1 MKKLSKI
8 CFVLLLLLTVLL
20 STVAAATMNVSWQ
33 WILNDPDV
41 TAYRYQLNGEE
52 DGNWIVVDGATSSF
66 TATGLDPYLDY
77 TLYLQASYD
86 GINWS
91 ESASSLA
98 PAMLKAEV
106 EEEVVEEVAAVEE
119 SEEVEVA
126 AVEEVVE
133 PVFEETTFYIYGYG
147 VENKWTDGYFESR
160 TLDKGLV
167 SASDVQSFALYALG
181 KYPYLE
187 STVAFSLV
195 PDGFALSYDVVFDVS
210 DYIPLY
216 RDELTQYVTAL
227 FTPVE
232 VVEAVEVEKVEE
244 SAEVESVPYFSTIF
258 AYKGITSNVTAYKDN
273 AVLTIPEGVT
283 LSDISAIASML
294 VAAYPEASFVEYKVD
309 GDNLLLS
316 YPEQSEEFIQAAV
329 ALLEKEAMALID
341 SLTKEV
347 VAVSPLEVEEAEV
360 EPEPV
365 VAEPVVSEEV
375 KEEAV
380 VAEPVASEEVKA
392 EPVVEPTPEVEVE
405 PVAPVTPVAKEAPKA
420 KSVSAFTFKTGA
432 NVGLAFKHA
441 LPWDSVDT
449 IYLYPEFSLYTEAQN
464 ILHFGALGFGLRSDA
479 SVILLPL
486 TTTPYIAD
494 FFEKSDY
501 YLNRE
506 NWGMDATIDLKLM
519 AYLNTKVAKFY
530 VGAGMGYSF
539 VSNGFDPVDSTEAPL
554 FGFNTSWA
562 LTGLAGASFN
572 LGNHVTLNF
581 EGNAKLRVKDINTFA
596 LDKSHLFVGA
606 NVGLGIKF

>member
-20 STVAAATMNVSWQ
+20 STVAAATMNVNWQ

-106 EEEVVEEVAAVEE
+106 EAVVPEVVEDV
-119 SEEVEVA
+119 EEVE
-126 AVEEVVE
+126 EIEVVE
-133 PVFEETTFYIYGYG
+133 PVFEETTFYVYGYG

-167 SASDVQSFALYALG
+167 SASDVQSFALYELE

-187 STVAFSLV
+187 NAVVFSFV
-195 PDGFALSYDVVFDVS
+195 PDGFALYYELDINIS
-210 DYIPLY
+210 DYISLY

-232 VVEAVEVEKVEE
+232 VAETVEVEKVEE
-244 SAEVESVPYFSTIF
+244 VVPYFSTIF
-258 AYKGITSNVTAYKDN
+258 AYKGITSNVTAYSDN
-273 AVLTIPEGVT
+273 AVITIPEGVT
-283 LSDISAIASML
+283 LSDISTIASML
-294 VAAYPEASFVEYKVD
+294 VSAYPEASFVEYRVD
-309 GDNLLLS
+309 GDNLLLT

-329 ALLEKEAMALID
+329 ALLEKEAKALID
-341 SLTKEV
+341 SLTKEEVSSPV
-347 VAVSPLEVEEAEV
+347 VVEEVPVVEV

-365 VAEPVVSEEV
+365 VAEPVVVEETKV
-375 KEEAV
+375 EDT
-380 VAEPVASEEVKA
+380 PV
-392 EPVVEPTPEVEVE
+392 VVEPTPVVETEPEVVAAPVVEVE

-432 NVGLAFKHA
+432 NMGLAFKHT
-441 LPWDSVDT
+441 LPWNTVDT
-449 IYLYPEFSLYTEAQN
+449 VYLYPEFSLYTEAQN
-464 ILHFGALGFGLRSDA
+464 ILHFGALGFGLRSDISA
-479 SVILLPL
+479 ILLPL

-494 FFEKSDY
+494 FFENSDY

-506 NWGMDATIDLKLM
+506 NWGVDATLDLKLM
-519 AYLNTKVAKFY
+519 AYLNTKVAKLY
-530 VGAGMGYSF
+530 VGAGMGYSL
-539 VSNGFDPVDSTEAPL
+539 VSDGFDPVDSTEAPL
-554 FGFNTSWA
+554 YGFNTSWA

-581 EGNAKLRVKDINTFA
+581 EGNAKLRIKDISTFT
-596 LDKSHLFVGA
+596 LDTTNLFVGA

>member
-33 WILNDPDV
+33 WILNDLDV

-52 DGNWIVVDGATSSF
+52 DGNWIVVDGTTSSF

-98 PAMLKAEV
+98 PAMLKAESEKEV
-106 EEEVVEEVAAVEE
+106 SEVVEEV
-119 SEEVEVA
+119 EVQ
-126 AVEEVVE
+126 EVVE
-133 PVFEETTFYIYGYG
+133 PVFEETTFYVYGYG

-167 SASDVQSFALYALG
+167 SASDVQSFALYELE

-187 STVAFSLV
+187 NAVAFSLV
-195 PDGFALSYDVVFDVS
+195 PDGFALSYDGVLNIS
-210 DYIPLY
+210 DYISLY
-216 RDELTQYVTAL
+216 RDELTQYVTSL

-232 VVEAVEVEKVEE
+232 VAETVEVEKVEE
-244 SAEVESVPYFSTIF
+244 IVEVESVPYFSTIF
-258 AYKGITSNVTAYKDN
+258 AYKGITSNITAYKDN
-273 AVLTIPEGVT
+273 AVITIPEGVT

-294 VAAYPEASFVEYKVD
+294 LAAYPEASFVEYRVD
-309 GDNLLLS
+309 GDNLLLT

-329 ALLEKEAMALID
+329 ALLEKEAKALID
-341 SLTKEV
+341 SLTKEEVATPPV
-347 VAVSPLEVEEAEV
+347 VVEEVAPVVEV
-360 EPEPV
+360 EPVVEEVVVEPV
-365 VAEPVVSEEV
+365 VV
-375 KEEAV
+375 
-380 VAEPVASEEVKA
+380 EEVKA
-392 EPVVEPTPEVEVE
+392 EPVVAEPTPEPAPVVEVE
-405 PVAPVTPVAKEAPKA
+405 PIAPVTPVAKEAPKA

-432 NVGLAFKHA
+432 NAGLAFKHA
-441 LPWDSVDT
+441 LPWDTVDT
-449 IYLYPEFSLYTEAQN
+449 VYLYPEFSLYTEAQN
-464 ILHFGALGFGLRSDA
+464 IIHFGLLGFGLRSDVTA
-479 SVILLPL
+479 ILLPL

-494 FFEKSDY
+494 FFENSDY

-506 NWGMDATIDLKLM
+506 NWGVDATLDLKLM
-519 AYLNTKVAKFY
+519 AYLNTKIAKLY
-530 VGAGMGYSF
+530 VGAGMGYSL

-554 FGFNTSWA
+554 YGFNTTWA

>member
-20 STVAAATMNVSWQ
+20 STVAAATMNVNWQ

-106 EEEVVEEVAAVEE
+106 EAVVPEVVEDV
-119 SEEVEVA
+119 EEVE
-126 AVEEVVE
+126 EIEVVE
-133 PVFEETTFYIYGYG
+133 PVFEETTFYVYGYG

-167 SASDVQSFALYALG
+167 SASDVQSFALYELE

-187 STVAFSLV
+187 NAVVFSLV
-195 PDGFALSYDVVFDVS
+195 PDGFALSYDLDINIS
-210 DYIPLY
+210 DYISLY

-232 VVEAVEVEKVEE
+232 VAETVEVEKVE
-244 SAEVESVPYFSTIF
+244 ESVPYFSTIF
-258 AYKGITSNVTAYKDN
+258 TYKGITSNVTAYSDN
-273 AVLTIPEGVT
+273 AVITIPEGVT
-283 LSDISAIASML
+283 LSDISTIASML
-294 VAAYPEASFVEYKVD
+294 VSAYPEASFVEYRVD
-309 GDNLLLS
+309 GDNLLLT

-329 ALLEKEAMALID
+329 ALLEKEAKALID
-341 SLTKEV
+341 SLTKEEVSSPV
-347 VAVSPLEVEEAEV
+347 VVEEVPVVEV

-365 VAEPVVSEEV
+365 VAEPVVVEETKV
-375 KEEAV
+375 EDT
-380 VAEPVASEEVKA
+380 PV
-392 EPVVEPTPEVEVE
+392 VVEPTPVVETEPEVVAAPVVEVE

-432 NVGLAFKHA
+432 NMGLAFKHT
-441 LPWDSVDT
+441 LPWNTVDT
-449 IYLYPEFSLYTEAQN
+449 VYLYPEFSLYTEAQN
-464 ILHFGALGFGLRSDA
+464 ILHFGALGFGLRSDISA
-479 SVILLPL
+479 ILLPL

-494 FFEKSDY
+494 FFENSDY

-506 NWGMDATIDLKLM
+506 NWGVDATLDLKLM
-519 AYLNTKVAKFY
+519 AYLNTKVAKLY
-530 VGAGMGYSF
+530 VGAGMGYSL
-539 VSNGFDPVDSTEAPL
+539 VSDGFDPVDSTEAPL
-554 FGFNTSWA
+554 YGFNTSWA

-581 EGNAKLRVKDINTFA
+581 EGNAKLRIKDISTFT
-596 LDKSHLFVGA
+596 LDTTNLFVGA

>member
-52 DGNWIVVDGATSSF
+52 DGNWIVVDGTTSSF

-91 ESASSLA
+91 ESAYSLA
-98 PAMLKAEV
+98 PAMLKAES
-106 EEEVVEEVAAVEE
+106 ENEVVEVVEK
-119 SEEVEVA
+119 EEVEEA
-126 AVEEVVE
+126 EEVVE
-133 PVFEETTFYIYGYG
+133 PVFEETTFYVYGYG

-167 SASDVQSFALYALG
+167 SASDVQSFALYALE

-187 STVAFSLV
+187 NTVAFSLV
-195 PDGFALSYDVVFDVS
+195 PDGFALTYDVVFNVS

-232 VVEAVEVEKVEE
+232 VAETVEVEKVEE
-244 SAEVESVPYFSTIF
+244 SVEVESVPYFSTIF

-273 AVLTIPEGVT
+273 AVITIPEGVT
-283 LSDISAIASML
+283 LGDISAIASML
-294 VAAYPEASFVEYKVD
+294 LVAYPEASFVEYRVD

-329 ALLEKEAMALID
+329 ALLEKEAKALID
-341 SLTKEV
+341 SLTKEEV
-347 VAVSPLEVEEAEV
+347 VVDSPLAVEEVAPVVEV
-360 EPEPV
+360 EPV
-365 VAEPVVSEEV
+365 VAEPVAVEEV
-375 KEEAV
+375 K
-380 VAEPVASEEVKA
+380 AEPVAVEPVVEEVKA
-392 EPVVEPTPEVEVE
+392 EPVVAEPTPEPAVVEVE
-405 PVAPVTPVAKEAPKA
+405 PIAPVAPVAKEAPKA

-441 LPWDSVDT
+441 LPWDTVDT
-449 IYLYPEFSLYTEAQN
+449 VYLYPEFSLYTEAQN
-464 ILHFGALGFGLRSDA
+464 IIHFGALGFGLRSDISA
-479 SVILLPL
+479 ILLPL

-494 FFEKSDY
+494 FFENSDY

-506 NWGMDATIDLKLM
+506 NWGVDATLDLKLM
-519 AYLNTKVAKFY
+519 AYLNTKVAKLY
-530 VGAGMGYSF
+530 VGAGMGYSL
-539 VSNGFDPVDSTEAPL
+539 VSDGFDPVDSTEAPL
-554 FGFNTSWA
+554 YGFNTSWA

-581 EGNAKLRVKDINTFA
+581 EGNAKLRIKDINTFA

>member
-20 STVAAATMNVSWQ
+20 STVAAATMNVNWQ

-106 EEEVVEEVAAVEE
+106 EAVVPEVVEDV
-119 SEEVEVA
+119 EEVE
-126 AVEEVVE
+126 EIEVVE
-133 PVFEETTFYIYGYG
+133 PVFEETTFYVYGYG

-167 SASDVQSFALYALG
+167 SASDVQSFALYELE

-187 STVAFSLV
+187 NAVVFSLV
-195 PDGFALSYDVVFDVS
+195 PDGFALSYDLDINIS
-210 DYIPLY
+210 DYISLY

-232 VVEAVEVEKVEE
+232 VAETVEVEKVEE
-244 SAEVESVPYFSTIF
+244 VVPYFSTIF
-258 AYKGITSNVTAYKDN
+258 TYKGITSNVTAYSDN
-273 AVLTIPEGVT
+273 AVITIPEGVT
-283 LSDISAIASML
+283 LSDISTIASML
-294 VAAYPEASFVEYKVD
+294 VSAYPEASFVEYRVD
-309 GDNLLLS
+309 GDNLLLT

-329 ALLEKEAMALID
+329 ALLEKEAKALID
-341 SLTKEV
+341 SLTKEEVSSPV
-347 VAVSPLEVEEAEV
+347 VVEEVPVVEV

-365 VAEPVVSEEV
+365 VAEPVVVEETKV
-375 KEEAV
+375 EDT
-380 VAEPVASEEVKA
+380 PV
-392 EPVVEPTPEVEVE
+392 VVEPTPVVETEPEVVAAPVVEVE

-432 NVGLAFKHA
+432 NMGLAFKHA
-441 LPWDSVDT
+441 LPWDTVDT
-449 IYLYPEFSLYTEAQN
+449 VYLYPEFSLYTEAQN
-464 ILHFGALGFGLRSDA
+464 IIHFGALGFGLRSDISA
-479 SVILLPL
+479 ILLPL

-501 YLNRE
+501 YLNLD
-506 NWGMDATIDLKLM
+506 NWGVDATLDLKLM
-519 AYLNTKVAKFY
+519 AYLNTKAAKFY
-530 VGAGMGYSF
+530 VGAGMGYSL

-554 FGFNTSWA
+554 YGFNTSWA

-581 EGNAKLRVKDINTFA
+581 EGNAKLRIKDISTFT
-596 LDKSHLFVGA
+596 LDTTNLFVGA